1 MIKGLISFLLNL
13 LIVLVVVHAIGSWI
27 PKIRESKAY
36 QSLDSL
42 LSPLLN
48 PLRRI
53 LPPTG
58 GLDLSPLVL
67 LFILYLIKS
76 LLRL

>member
-58 GLDLSPLVL
+58 GLDLSQPRG
-67 LFILYLIKS
+67 KGRQGKKRQS
-76 LLRL
+76 ES